1 MYSTGYLDHKLQN
14 TIYTFRFSSVFQD
27 RILEFKSVERD
38 VLKVSVR
45 CQQNSEI

>member
-1 MYSTGYLDHKLQN
+1 MYSTGYLYHKLQN
-14 TIYTFRFSSVFQD
+14 TIYTLHFSSVIQE

-45 CQQNSEI
+45 CQ